1 MQKYYF
7 NVFAEFPRQRK
18 KKEKIREIKEK
29 RESLASREK
38 AYTTP
43 KLKHKQKNQK
53 GTDLYFNVC
62 KYPKM
67 STFELQVHKPICSN
81 I

>member
-18 KKEKIREIKEK
+18 KKEKIRGIKEK

-43 KLKHKQKNQK
+43 KLKHKQTKK
-53 GTDLYFNVC
+53 
-62 KYPKM
+62 PKR
-67 STFELQVHKPICSN
+67 H
-81 I
+81 